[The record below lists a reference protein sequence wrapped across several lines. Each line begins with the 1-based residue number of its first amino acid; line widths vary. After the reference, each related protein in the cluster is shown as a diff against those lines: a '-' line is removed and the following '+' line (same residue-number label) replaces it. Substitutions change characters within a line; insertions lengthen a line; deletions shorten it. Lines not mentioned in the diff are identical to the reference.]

1 LYSEPVSGHRVE
13 LIEIQILTA
22 FDDKKKAHA
31 LTCAGCLKNHGQMKR
46 KAKRIYNSQSAVLPS
61 LQRKFEQRHEQLKL
75 KQAWG
80 SYAESF
86 IVDRACQD
94 LFSQAWFGT
103 LTTQYSMTLPSARR
117 AVERF
122 QNVVK
127 RKMNTCSICWFAE
140 KHETRDAYHL
150 HLLVASNAT
159 RDELNDAW
167 RVASRPTKDHALKIA
182 HENNIVVTDAIF
194 ASDNE
199 PHLRQVMQSRSHFA
213 IYKKGAGGGG
223 YAAKYISKQGYTT
236 DYDIL
241 P

>member
-1 LYSEPVSGHRVE
+1 
-13 LIEIQILTA
+13 
-22 FDDKKKAHA
+22 
-31 LTCAGCLKNHGQMKR
+31 MKR
-46 KAKRIYNSQSAVLPS
+46 KAKRIYNSSQTVLPS
-61 LQRKFEQRHEQLKL
+61 LQRKFEQRHERVKL
-75 KQAWG
+75 KQSWG
-80 SYAESF
+80 AFAEDF
-86 IVDRACQD
+86 ILQQASAD

-103 LTTQYSMTLPSARR
+103 LTTQYSMSLPSSRR

-122 QNVVK
+122 QKVVK

-140 KHETRDAYHL
+140 KHETSDAYHL
-150 HLLVASNAT
+150 HLLVSSNAT

-167 RVASRPTKDHALKIA
+167 KVASKPTKDHALKIA
-182 HENNIVVTDAIF
+182 EDNNIVVTDAIF

-223 YAAKYISKQGYTT
+223 YAAKYISKQGHTT